1 MINLA
6 YAAATCTIRSAIASM
21 SSRHDDLFRRRR
33 SRRRD
38 PRARGARTVTP
49 ADEGMLDELADAIV
63 RRHLATP
70 ALFFLES
77 MRPLSFV
84 GSQMMLFLRPMINV
98 VWTDPKRWDQ
108 LQRVLEE
115 RGSVE
120 ELARRLEAK
129 M

>member
-1 MINLA
+1 MTL
-6 YAAATCTIRSAIASM
+6 
-21 SSRHDDLFRRRR
+21 
-33 SRRRD
+33 
-38 PRARGARTVTP
+38 RGN
-49 ADEGMLDELADAIV
+49 DEGMLDELADAIV

-84 GSQMMLFLRPMINV
+84 GSQMMVFLRPMINAI
-98 VWTDPKRWDQ
+98 WSDPRRWDQ
-108 LQRVLEE
+108 LQAVLEQ

-120 ELARRLEAK
+120 ELARRLEAR

>member
-1 MINLA
+1 
-6 YAAATCTIRSAIASM
+6 
-21 SSRHDDLFRRRR
+21 
-33 SRRRD
+33 
-38 PRARGARTVTP
+38 VTP

-84 GSQMMLFLRPMINV
+84 GSQMMLFLRPMISV
-98 VWTDPKRWDQ
+98 IWTDPKRWDQ
-108 LQRVLEE
+108 LQAVLEQ

-120 ELARRLEAK
+120 ELARRLEAR

>member
-1 MINLA
+1 MTDA
-6 YAAATCTIRSAIASM
+6 DATT
-21 SSRHDDLFRRRR
+21 
-33 SRRRD
+33 
-38 PRARGARTVTP
+38 
-49 ADEGMLDELADAIV
+49 LDELADAIA

-84 GSQMMLFLRPMINV
+84 GSQMMVFLRPMV
-98 VWTDPKRWDQ
+98 AMVWTSPQRWDQ

-120 ELARRLEAK
+120 ELARRLEAR

>member
-1 MINLA
+1 MNDGD
-6 YAAATCTIRSAIASM
+6 AAM
-21 SSRHDDLFRRRR
+21 LDDL
-33 SRRRD
+33 
-38 PRARGARTVTP
+38 AA
-49 ADEGMLDELADAIV
+49 AIV

-84 GSQMMLFLRPMINV
+84 GSQMMVFLRPMIAV
-98 VWTDPKRWDQ
+98 VWNDPQRWDQ
-108 LQRVLEE
+108 LQRVLEV
-115 RGSVE
+115 RGSVD

>member
-1 MINLA
+1 MTDA
-6 YAAATCTIRSAIASM
+6 DAA
-21 SSRHDDLFRRRR
+21 
-33 SRRRD
+33 
-38 PRARGARTVTP
+38 
-49 ADEGMLDELADAIV
+49 MLDELADAIT

-84 GSQMMLFLRPMINV
+84 GSQMMVFLRPMV
-98 VWTDPKRWDQ
+98 SMVWANPQRWDQ

-120 ELARRLEAK
+120 ELARRLEAR

>member
-1 MINLA
+1 LTDA
-6 YAAATCTIRSAIASM
+6 DAA
-21 SSRHDDLFRRRR
+21 
-33 SRRRD
+33 
-38 PRARGARTVTP
+38 
-49 ADEGMLDELADAIV
+49 MLDELADAIV

-84 GSQMMLFLRPMINV
+84 GSQMMLFLRPMIAL
-98 VWTDPKRWDQ
+98 VWTNPARWDQ
-108 LQRVLEE
+108 LQRVLEQ

-120 ELARRLEAK
+120 ELARRLEAR

>member
-1 MINLA
+1 M
-6 YAAATCTIRSAIASM
+6 TE
-21 SSRHDDLFRRRR
+21 
-33 SRRRD
+33 
-38 PRARGARTVTP
+38 
-49 ADEGMLDELADAIV
+49 ADGVMLDELADAIAK
-63 RRHLATP
+63 RHLATP

-84 GSQMMLFLRPMINV
+84 GSQMMVFLRPMIAML
-98 VWTDPKRWDQ
+98 WTNPLRWDQ

-120 ELARRLEAK
+120 ELARRLEAR